1 MKGVCHQLLP
11 IDSYNRYQS
20 NQIYR
25 FLSIDKSIKSLNMR
39 YFSYPKLIF
48 PLK

>member
-20 NQIYR
+20 NKIYR
-25 FLSIDKSIKSLNMR
+25 FLSIDKSI
-39 YFSYPKLIF
+39 PIF
-48 PLK
+48 ND